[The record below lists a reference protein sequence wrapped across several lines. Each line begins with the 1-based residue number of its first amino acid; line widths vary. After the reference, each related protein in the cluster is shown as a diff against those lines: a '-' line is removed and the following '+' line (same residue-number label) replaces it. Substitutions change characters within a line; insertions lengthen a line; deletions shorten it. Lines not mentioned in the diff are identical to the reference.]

1 MIRCYRNQG
10 SSFLCSRRKSITH
23 FYYVL
28 NFLLSGYLIPG
39 MFTALVPS
47 FKLEVPSFDSHS
59 AHLLLLGVA
68 RIRIHSIT
76 QVLLEA
82 QAKRKKKHCFSFPPP
97 PHSPS
102 CSCRYIPMKY
112 F

>member
-10 SSFLCSRRKSITH
+10 SSFLCSRRKNITH

-68 RIRIHSIT
+68 HIRIHSIT

-82 QAKRKKKHCFSFPPP
+82 QAKRKKTTAFLFLLLPLLHPARVGIFL
-97 PHSPS
+97 
-102 CSCRYIPMKY
+102 
-112 F
+112 

>member
-10 SSFLCSRRKSITH
+10 SSFLCSRRKNITH

-82 QAKRKKKHCFSFPPP
+82 QAKKKTHCFSFPPP